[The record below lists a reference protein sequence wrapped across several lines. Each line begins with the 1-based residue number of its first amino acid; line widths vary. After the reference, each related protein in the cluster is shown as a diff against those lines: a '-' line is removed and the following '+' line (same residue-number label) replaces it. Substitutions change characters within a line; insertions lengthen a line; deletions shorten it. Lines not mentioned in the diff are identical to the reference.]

1 MMKGIMICLLAMSVF
16 VSEAHG
22 QISIRCGMNVSNAHA
37 EHPLF
42 DSYSPMMR
50 NYLGFKASRSL
61 NDASALSIGITY
73 SQKGFRRI
81 VNELA
86 PSGTFNELI
95 KSKSK
100 IDYAE
105 MLVDYSRKLNQ
116 RVVISGGIYL
126 GIISQIKQEGVL
138 RTTSE
143 LLYLKSSELPEL
155 NRLDY
160 GVSIGLEYQWFE
172 RWKLEAQFSQG
183 LKQLY
188 VNSDDYNNA
197 KLRTYSF
204 GIGYSLLKK

>member
-1 MMKGIMICLLAMSVF
+1 MKALLICFF
-16 VSEAHG
+16 VVIAVAATEAQN
-22 QISIRCGMNVSNAHA
+22 QINISFGMNVSSADAKHT
-37 EHPLF
+37 LF
-42 DSYSPMMR
+42 NSYSPMMR

-61 NDASALSIGITY
+61 NDVSALSVGITY
-73 SQKGFRRI
+73 SQKGFRRM

-86 PSGTFNELI
+86 PAATFNELI

-105 MLVDYSRKLNQ
+105 MLIDYSRKLNQ

-138 RTTSE
+138 RTTTE
-143 LLYLKSSELPEL
+143 LLYLKNSDLPEM
-155 NRLDY
+155 NKVDY

-172 RWKLEAQFSQG
+172 RWMLEAQFSQG

-188 VNSDDYNNA
+188 VNPDYYNNA
-197 KLRTYSF
+197 KMRNYSF
-204 GIGYSLLKK
+204 GIGYRLLKK